1 MFSLSR
7 VIPSM
12 FHRRLVLLFC
22 ASVVAAGG
30 LGFQTVRLTVEQGAA
45 LRAEA
50 EARLVRQSWVPTTR
64 GRILDRNG
72 RVLAEDRPG
81 YSLRVAYP
89 VLTGAWVRDQAAKQA
104 AFENADS
111 WSSLSAQEREG
122 LVRRAEPF
130 FERQVETMWREI
142 SEATGIERAELDRRA
157 GAVVT
162 RVERMYASLVDARR
176 DKAIEEA
183 RRSGRVLKDT
193 DLADIER
200 RSRLEIA
207 EQKAAHEIVGDA
219 SDAVGFRFLKLTD
232 LELPVPSPRADG
244 FRTIPRMPGLVVKDA
259 TERVYPFDRLA
270 VDVDLSTLP
279 EAIRGDGQ
287 MSLEEVGVA
296 WHLLGRMRSGV
307 NREDIEGRAKSLEAD
322 GDLQARVSGPGGVDR
337 GRYFA
342 DDAAGIAGIE
352 GARETSLRG
361 LRGLREVHLDTGEV
375 EETDRVPGEDVYL
388 TLDVLLQARVRAA
401 MDPRLGLAQVQPWQA
416 NEQLP
421 VGTPLFGAAVV
432 LDIDRAEILAMV
444 STPHVPREGLW
455 FEDAAA
461 NERFMAV
468 NTPYVNRA
476 IAKPYPPGSIA
487 KALILCGANKRG
499 ALDLSRGI
507 VCTGHLFPDRP
518 DIFRCW
524 IYKHYNGM
532 THSPGGVSLLAPEA
546 LERSCN
552 IFFYTLGQRLGPMG
566 VAATFHDFG
575 LGEGFGLGIG
585 PEWPGKIGGLDSP
598 IGDGS
603 DLTSSD
609 AILMGIGQGQVTW
622 TPLHAADAY
631 ATIARAGYRVPPTLI
646 ASDRKSPQAID
657 LGLSRRAIND
667 ALEGLSL
674 SVNNQNG
681 TGHHLSYVNAEGLSR
696 REPIFNVPGVDVWGK
711 TGTATAPDLR
721 VDFDG
726 DGPMAAETL
735 RSGDHSWFVVLVGP
749 KGEGPRYAIAVVMD
763 YAGSGGRVSG
773 PIVNQIILALRAEGY
788 L

>member
-22 ASVVAAGG
+22 ASAVAAGG
-30 LGFQTVRLTVEQGAA
+30 LGFQTVRLTVVQGET
-45 LRAEA
+45 LRAQA
-50 EARLVRQSWVPTTR
+50 EARLVRRSWVPTTR

-72 RVLAEDRPG
+72 RVLAVDRPG

-89 VLTGAWVRDQAAKQA
+89 VLTGDWVREQAGKQA
-104 AFENADS
+104 AFENAEV
-111 WSSLSAQEREG
+111 WGRLSAEERAA
-122 LVRRAEPF
+122 LAASAEPF

-157 GAVVT
+157 GAVIG
-162 RVERMYASLVDARR
+162 RVERMYASIV
-176 DKAIEEA
+176 EA
-183 RRSGRVLKDT
+183 RRETALREARENRRVLKES

-200 RSRLEIA
+200 RARLEIA

-219 SDAVGFRFLKLTD
+219 SDAVGFKFLRLTE
-232 LELPVPSPRADG
+232 LELQVPSPRADG
-244 FRTIPRMPGLVVKDA
+244 YRTIPRMPGLVVKDA

-279 EAIRGDGQ
+279 EQIRGDGSV
-287 MSLEEVGVA
+287 SLEQVGVG
-296 WHLLGRMRSGV
+296 WHLIGRMRSGAT
-307 NREDIEGRAKSLEAD
+307 REDIE
-322 GDLQARVSGPGGVDR
+322 ARSALVARDPVLAERVRGSGGTDR
-337 GRYFA
+337 GRYFT
-342 DDAAGIAGIE
+342 DDGVGIAGIE
-352 GARETSLRG
+352 GAREAELRG

-375 EETDRVPGEDVYL
+375 GETDPQPGADVYL

-401 MDPRLGLAQVQPWQA
+401 MDPRLGLAQVQPWQG

-421 VGTPLFGAAVV
+421 AGTPLFGAAVV

-455 FEDAAA
+455 FEDEDA
-461 NERFMAV
+461 NRRFMAV

-487 KALILCGANKRG
+487 KALMLCEANKRG

-507 VCTGHLFPDRP
+507 VCTGHLIPDRP

-524 IYKHYNGM
+524 IYKHYNGLK
-532 THSPGGVSLLAPEA
+532 HGGGTDPLLAPEA
-546 LERSCN
+546 LMRSCN

-566 VAATFHDFG
+566 VAASYKDFG
-575 LGEGFGLGIG
+575 LGEGFGLGVG
-585 PEWPGKIGGLDSP
+585 TEWPGKIGALDSVV
-598 IGDGS
+598 GDGS
-603 DLTSSD
+603 DLIASD
-609 AILMGIGQGQVTW
+609 AILMGIGQGPVTW

-631 ATIARAGYRVPPTLI
+631 ATLARAGYRVPPTLI
-646 ASDRKSPQAID
+646 ASDRASGQAID

-681 TGHHLSYVNAEGLSR
+681 TGHHLSYVNAEGLNR
-696 REPIFNVPGVDVWGK
+696 REPIFTVEGVDVWGK

-726 DGPMAAETL
+726 DGPGAAETV

-749 KGEGPRYAIAVVMD
+749 EGEGPRYAIAVVMD